1 VLPLIRM
8 VVAIEMMALPVW
20 TGAVLARPGAG
31 LGPRL
36 ARLPAAVVLLA
47 GVLLVMA
54 SLVDG
59 ATAVGVLRTQAVA
72 FGFLVFLAGLGVLVE
87 RVAGPRAA
95 QWIVAL
101 AGWIVV
107 GSVVWAGPML
117 ALLEGPAQAMAA
129 QVAVHANPLVVAEQ
143 ELGLVWVRQDL
154 TYRIS
159 PFGESYSYLVPGIA
173 WWKTVLAHVFV
184 GSGLLVFSLPRRVA
198 CRPRHP
204 GRASLP
210 WLDREP

>member
-1 VLPLIRM
+1 MLPLIRM

-20 TGAVLARPGAG
+20 AGAVLARPGAG
-31 LGPRL
+31 PGAPGL

-47 GVLLVMA
+47 GALLVMA
-54 SLVDG
+54 ALVDG
-59 ATAVGVLRTQAVA
+59 AAAVGVLRTQAVA
-72 FGFLVFLAGLGVLVE
+72 LGFLVFLAGLGVLVE

-117 ALLEGPAQAMAA
+117 ALLEGPAQATAA

-143 ELGLVWVRQDL
+143 ELGLVWLRQDL

-159 PFGESYSYLVPGIA
+159 PFGESYTYLVPGVA
-173 WWKTVLAHVFV
+173 WWKTLLVHVFV
-184 GSGLLVFSLPRRVA
+184 GSGLLVFSLPRAKRGEGA
-198 CRPRHP
+198 D
-204 GRASLP
+204 G
-210 WLDREP
+210 

>member
-1 VLPLIRM
+1 MLPLIRM

-20 TGAVLARPGAG
+20 AGAVLARPGAG
-31 LGPRL
+31 LGWRL

-47 GVLLVMA
+47 GALLVMA
-54 SLVDG
+54 ALVDG
-59 ATAVGVLRTQAVA
+59 ASAVGVLRTQAVA
-72 FGFLVFLAGLGVLVE
+72 LGFLVFLAGLGVLVE

-117 ALLEGPAQAMAA
+117 ALLEGPAQATAA

-143 ELGLVWVRQDL
+143 ELGLVWLRQDL

-159 PFGESYSYLVPGIA
+159 PFGESYSYLVPGVA
-173 WWKTVLAHVFV
+173 WWKTLLVHVFV

>member
-1 VLPLIRM
+1 MLPLIRM

-20 TGAVLARPGAG
+20 AGAVLARPGAG
-31 LGPRL
+31 LGWRL

-47 GVLLVMA
+47 GALLVMA
-54 SLVDG
+54 ALVDG
-59 ATAVGVLRTQAVA
+59 AAAVGVLRTQAVA
-72 FGFLVFLAGLGVLVE
+72 LGFLVFLAGLGVLVE

-95 QWIVAL
+95 QWIVVL

-143 ELGLVWVRQDL
+143 ELGLAWLRQDL

-159 PFGESYSYLVPGIA
+159 PFGESYSYLVPGVA
-173 WWKTVLAHVFV
+173 WWKTFLAHAFV
-184 GSGLLVFSLPRRVA
+184 GSGLLVFNLPKRKEVTKWRSNGVT
-198 CRPRHP
+198 
-204 GRASLP
+204 
-210 WLDREP
+210 

>member
-1 VLPLIRM
+1 MLPLIRM
-8 VVAIEMMALPVW
+8 VVAIEMMALPIWV
-20 TGAVLARPGAG
+20 GAVLARPAAG
-31 LGPRL
+31 LGWRL

-47 GVLLVMA
+47 GALLVMA
-54 SLVDG
+54 ALARGS
-59 ATAVGVLRTQAVA
+59 AAVGVLRTQAVA
-72 FGFLVFLAGLGVLVE
+72 LGFLVFLAGLGVQLE

-143 ELGLVWVRQDL
+143 ELGLVWLRQDL

-159 PFGESYSYLVPGIA
+159 PFGESYSYLVPGVA
-173 WWKTVLAHVFV
+173 WWKTFLVHVFV
-184 GSGLLVFSLPRRVA
+184 GSGLLVFNLPKRKEVT
-198 CRPRHP
+198 
-204 GRASLP
+204 
-210 WLDREP
+210 E

>member
-1 VLPLIRM
+1 M

-20 TGAVLARPGAG
+20 AGAVLARPGAG
-31 LGPRL
+31 LGWRL
-36 ARLPAAVVLLA
+36 GRLPAAVVLLA
-47 GVLLVMA
+47 GALLVMA

-59 ATAVGVLRTQAVA
+59 SAAVGVLRTQAVA
-72 FGFLVFLAGLGVLVE
+72 LGFLVFLAGLGVLVE

-95 QWIVAL
+95 QWMVAL

-117 ALLEGPAQAMAA
+117 ALLEGPAQATAA

-143 ELGLVWVRQDL
+143 ELGLVWLRQDL

-159 PFGESYSYLVPGIA
+159 PFGESYSYLVPGVA
-173 WWKTVLAHVFV
+173 WYKTLLVHVFV
-184 GSGLLVFSLPRRVA
+184 GAGLLVFSLPRTKVRTNSQAPAGV
-198 CRPRHP
+198 
-204 GRASLP
+204 
-210 WLDREP
+210 

>member
-1 VLPLIRM
+1 MLPLIRM

-20 TGAVLARPGAG
+20 AGAVLARPGAG
-31 LGPRL
+31 LGWRL

-47 GVLLVMA
+47 GALLVMA
-54 SLVDG
+54 ALVDG
-59 ATAVGVLRTQAVA
+59 SSAVGVLRTQAVA
-72 FGFLVFLAGLGVLVE
+72 LGFLVFLAGLGVLVE

-117 ALLEGPAQAMAA
+117 ALLEGPVQATAA

-143 ELGLVWVRQDL
+143 ELGLVWLRQDL

-159 PFGESYSYLVPGIA
+159 PFGESYSYLVPGVA
-173 WWKTVLAHVFV
+173 WWKTLLVHVFV
-184 GSGLLVFSLPRRVA
+184 GSGLLVFSSPRRVA
-198 CRPRHP
+198 GRPRH
-204 GRASLP
+204 
-210 WLDREP
+210 EP

>member
-1 VLPLIRM
+1 MLPLIRM

-20 TGAVLARPGAG
+20 AGAVLARPGAG

-47 GVLLVMA
+47 GALLIMA
-54 SLVDG
+54 ALVDG
-59 ATAVGVLRTQAVA
+59 SSAVGVLRTQAVA
-72 FGFLVFLAGLGVLVE
+72 LGFLVFLAGLGVLVE

-117 ALLEGPAQAMAA
+117 ALLEGPAQATAA

-143 ELGLVWVRQDL
+143 ELGLVWLRQDL

-159 PFGESYSYLVPGIA
+159 PFGESYSYLVPGVA
-173 WWKTVLAHVFV
+173 WWKTLLVHVFV
-184 GSGLLVFSLPRRVA
+184 GSGLLVFSSPRSR
-198 CRPRHP
+198 P
-204 GRASLP
+204 GRPAGEGKAP
-210 WLDREP
+210 

>member
-20 TGAVLARPGAG
+20 AGAVLARPGAG

-47 GVLLVMA
+47 GALLVMA
-54 SLVDG
+54 ALVDG
-59 ATAVGVLRTQAVA
+59 SSAVGVLRTQAVA
-72 FGFLVFLAGLGVLVE
+72 LGFLVFLAGLGVLVE

-117 ALLEGPAQAMAA
+117 ALLEGPAQATAA

-143 ELGLVWVRQDL
+143 ELGLVWLRQDL

-173 WWKTVLAHVFV
+173 WWKTLLVHVFV
-184 GSGLLVFSLPRRVA
+184 GSGLLVFSLPRTKRGEGA
-198 CRPRHP
+198 D
-204 GRASLP
+204 G
-210 WLDREP
+210 

>member
-1 VLPLIRM
+1 MLPLIRM

-20 TGAVLARPGAG
+20 AGAVLARPGAG

-47 GVLLVMA
+47 GALLVMA
-54 SLVDG
+54 ALVDG

-72 FGFLVFLAGLGVLVE
+72 LGFLVFLAGLGVLVE

-117 ALLEGPAQAMAA
+117 ALLEGPAQATAA

-143 ELGLVWVRQDL
+143 ELGLVWLRQDL

-159 PFGESYSYLVPGIA
+159 PFGESYSYLVPGVA
-173 WWKTVLAHVFV
+173 WWKTLLVHVFV
-184 GSGLLVFSLPRRVA
+184 GSGLLVFSLPRAKR
-198 CRPRHP
+198 
-204 GRASLP
+204 GE
-210 WLDREP
+210 DTDG

>member
-20 TGAVLARPGAG
+20 AGAVLARPGAG
-31 LGPRL
+31 LGWRL

-47 GVLLVMA
+47 GALLVMA
-54 SLVDG
+54 ALVDG

-72 FGFLVFLAGLGVLVE
+72 LGFLVFLAGLGVLVE

-173 WWKTVLAHVFV
+173 WWKTLLVHVFV
-184 GSGLLVFSLPRRVA
+184 GSGLLVFSLPKRKEVTKSRSNGVT
-198 CRPRHP
+198 
-204 GRASLP
+204 
-210 WLDREP
+210 